1 MSYIPFTQLPS
12 SSRLWVF
19 ALDRSMSEAESMQLL
34 AEVSAFLERWT
45 AHNVALAAGCEL
57 RYGRFL
63 FIAADEAAAG
73 ASGCSI
79 DELYRRIRLLG
90 ETFGVNFMNNL
101 SVFFRNDA
109 GEIAMTD
116 RSTFSDLATNG
127 TITDDT
133 IVFDNSITS
142 IEALTSGNW
151 EVPAKASWHRE
162 LITVTSNE

>member
-1 MSYIPFTQLPS
+1 MSYIPFDQLPP

-19 ALDRSMSEAESMQLL
+19 ALDRSMSEAESLQLL
-34 AEVSAFLERWT
+34 AEVSSFLERWT

-63 FIAADEAAAG
+63 FIAVDEAAAG

-90 ETFGVNFMNNL
+90 ETFGVDFMNTL

-109 GEIAMTD
+109 GEIVMTD
-116 RSTFSDLATNG
+116 RATFSDLVTN
-127 TITDDT
+127 DT

-142 IEALTSGNW
+142 IEALRSGKW
-151 EVPAKASWHRE
+151 ELPARSSWHNE
-162 LITVTSNE
+162 LIKVTSN